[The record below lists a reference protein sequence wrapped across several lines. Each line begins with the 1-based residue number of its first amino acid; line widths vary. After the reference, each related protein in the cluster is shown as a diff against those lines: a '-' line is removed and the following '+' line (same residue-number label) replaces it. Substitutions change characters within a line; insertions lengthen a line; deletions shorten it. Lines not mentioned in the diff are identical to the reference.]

1 MFKGL
6 LYAMFLNCWG
16 LNTEPHM
23 CWTVLF
29 LRAST
34 PALAQR

>member
-6 LYAMFLNCWG
+6 LYAVFLNCWG
-16 LNTEPHM
+16 LNTERHM
-23 CWTVLF
+23 YWTVLF
-29 LRAST
+29 LRASN